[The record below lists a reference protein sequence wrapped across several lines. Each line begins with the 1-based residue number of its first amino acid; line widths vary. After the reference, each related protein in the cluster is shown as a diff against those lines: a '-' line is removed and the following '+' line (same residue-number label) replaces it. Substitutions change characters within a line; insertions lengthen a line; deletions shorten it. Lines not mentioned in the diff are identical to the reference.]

1 MRYVKARN
9 SADLDTLTYRLFI
22 TEGMRLAYNLNKNPY
37 KERMESK
44 SDAQPV
50 PQRTDPE
57 EIMSSIFGKLKK
69 MEEDRKREEEAQNGD
84 DTNGFTSQAE
94 DG

>member
-1 MRYVKARN
+1 MRYVKART
-9 SADLDTLTYRLFI
+9 SAELDTLTYRLFI

-37 KERMESK
+37 RERVESH
-44 SDAQPV
+44 SDAQSM

-57 EIMSSIFGKLKK
+57 EIKSSIFGKLKQ

>member
-1 MRYVKARN
+1 MRYVKART
-9 SADLDTLTYRLFI
+9 SAELDTLTYRLFV
-22 TEGMRLAYNLNKNPY
+22 TEGMRLAYNLNKNLY

-84 DTNGFTSQAE
+84 DTNGFISQAE